1 MRKRVK
7 QRGHFGRI
15 KGINENKHFFDN
27 ILCSKLLL
35 KCTYFSN
42 TKERILKNASLEG
55 KNGLML
61 RVDILAIINR
71 PVRLRVFL
79 EHTGTGCSCCS
90 TSIYFKDSDCSSF
103 HSFSLHWPIPAW
115 ERFSVWASTG
125 IPKDTQAE
133 GEEVSCWRKHTR
145 LTTTSQNYGPSP
157 KMRSRETCLSPSG
170 L

>member
-1 MRKRVK
+1 ME
-7 QRGHFGRI
+7 G
-15 KGINENKHFFDN
+15 
-27 ILCSKLLL
+27 L
-35 KCTYFSN
+35 KASMKTNTFLITFYVQNCCLSVQYFSN

-115 ERFSVWASTG
+115 EQFSVWASTG

-133 GEEVSCWRKHTR
+133 GEEVFCWRKHTR